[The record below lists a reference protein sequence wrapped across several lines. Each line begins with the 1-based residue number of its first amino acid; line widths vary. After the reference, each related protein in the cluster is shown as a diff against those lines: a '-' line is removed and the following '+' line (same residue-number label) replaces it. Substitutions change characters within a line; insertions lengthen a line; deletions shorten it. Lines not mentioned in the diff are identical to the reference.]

1 MLDWGLRKCYL
12 GRGGLGLNGL
22 PSLVICIA
30 NVCLKIF
37 PFFFF
42 VPLAEEVKGLVWVV
56 VEGSR
61 GNRVGDKPLNV
72 SSRVPGQ
79 VG

>member
-1 MLDWGLRKCYL
+1 MLGRDLRKRYL

-22 PSLVICIA
+22 PSLVMCIA
-30 NVCLKIF
+30 IACLKIF
-37 PFFFF
+37 PFFF
-42 VPLAEEVKGLVWVV
+42 VPLAEEVKGRVWVV

-61 GNRVGDKPLNV
+61 GHRVGDKRLNV
-72 SSRVPGQ
+72 SSGVPGQ

>member
-1 MLDWGLRKCYL
+1 MLDWDLRKSYL
-12 GRGGLGLNGL
+12 GQGGLGLNGL

-30 NVCLKIF
+30 NSCLKIF
-37 PFFFF
+37 PFFF
-42 VPLAEEVKGLVWVV
+42 VPLAEEVKGWVWVV

-72 SSRVPGQ
+72 SSGVPGQ

>member
-1 MLDWGLRKCYL
+1 MSKDL
-12 GRGGLGLNGL
+12 
-22 PSLVICIA
+22 SI
-30 NVCLKIF
+30 
-37 PFFFF
+37 FF
-42 VPLAEEVKGLVWVV
+42 VPLAEEVKGWVWVV

-72 SSRVPGQ
+72 SSGVPGQ